1 MDIQRRNREIAEAIE
16 AGKRAWKALDKAESC
31 LDSAKGFGIWD
42 MIGGGFLSSALKHSK
57 VDDAQRYMEQ
67 AQRELSNFSRE
78 LRDVQM
84 HAEIRVDFGGLVKG
98 FDMFCDNFL
107 VDVMVQSKI
116 NENRRNVRA
125 AKQKVE
131 DTIRK
136 LEQMR
141 RLNG

>member
-1 MDIQRRNREIAEAIE
+1 MDIQRRNKEISEAIE

-31 LDSAKGFGIWD
+31 LDSARGFGIWD
-42 MIGGGFLSSALKHSK
+42 MVGGGFLSSALKHSK
-57 VDDAQRYMEQ
+57 VDDAQKYMEK

-84 HAEIRVDFGGLVKG
+84 YGEIRVDFGGLVKG
-98 FDMFCDNFL
+98 FDMFCDSFL
-107 VDVMVQSKI
+107 VDVLVQSKI
-116 NENRRNVRA
+116 NENRKNVRE
-125 AKQKVE
+125 AKRRVE
-131 DTIRK
+131 NAVSQ